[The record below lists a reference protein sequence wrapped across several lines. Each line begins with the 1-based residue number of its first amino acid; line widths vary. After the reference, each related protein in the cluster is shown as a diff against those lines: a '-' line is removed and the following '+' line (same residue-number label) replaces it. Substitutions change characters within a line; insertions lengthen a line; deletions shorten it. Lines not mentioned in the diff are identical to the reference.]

1 MPRTFRTLAAVM
13 ISVLVS
19 TGTQG
24 LPRSRARD
32 SMNPRAIPAYGW
44 PGSGL
49 PLAAALAPDGRRVAV
64 LAILPPASLGAGPFP
79 LAVQIWDTAE
89 LKLLATREI
98 SVPPRKSSSPDRD
111 IAPLGCFVRYAG
123 NGAFLVV
130 SEGGA
135 RERSDSENSFVS
147 ESDARVHILAAADL
161 REMRSIDL
169 ELSPDPTVYEPV
181 DIQVSGDRMAVA
193 LSPIDLMMSLGA
205 GATCK
210 AFQGS
215 EVRVYD
221 LGSGRMLWK
230 APFETARIGGVGWAP
245 DGSRLALTLQSAQ
258 EADTSSRGA
267 FCPEPRIGNNLLI
280 LDSASGGAL
289 RGISTGDLAGPVC
302 FGSLNEVLTAS
313 FHFFYGNTSGE
324 KVKVWN
330 AQTGALERT
339 IAYPGRDVHDLL
351 ALSRDGS
358 VLVGYIGKEKFGYS
372 WHAMADMAE
381 NVDEKFAIWDART
394 GTLLRTSPSLVPLT
408 HPGKRAIPK
417 EENGWL
423 PPPFRQLSDLVMH
436 LEGNPEKPQLQLAA
450 DGSKILVS
458 WKWRGAPLIFDVPD
472 AGTAHPK

>member
-1 MPRTFRTLAAVM
+1 
-13 ISVLVS
+13 
-19 TGTQG
+19 
-24 LPRSRARD
+24 
-32 SMNPRAIPAYGW
+32 MNPRAIPAYGW
-44 PGSGL
+44 PSSGL

-64 LAILPPASLGAGPFP
+64 LAILPPASLGAGPYP
-79 LAVQIWDTAE
+79 LALQLWDADE

-98 SVPPRKSSSPDRD
+98 SIPPRKSSSADRD
-111 IAPLGCFVRYAG
+111 IAPLGCFVRYAQ
-123 NGAFLVV
+123 NGTYLVV

-161 REMRSIDL
+161 REIRSIDL

-181 DIQVSGDRMAVA
+181 DIQVSGDRIAVA

-215 EVRVYD
+215 EARVYD

-230 APFETARIGGVGWAP
+230 APFETARIGGMGWAS

-258 EADTSSRGA
+258 EADTSTQGA

-280 LDSASGGAL
+280 LDAASGGAL
-289 RGISTGDLAGPVC
+289 RGISTGDIAGPVAV
-302 FGSLNEVLTAS
+302 GSLNEVFTAP

-324 KVKVWN
+324 KVKVWSL
-330 AQTGALERT
+330 QTGALERT
-339 IAYPGRDVHDLL
+339 IAYPGRDVHDFL

-358 VLVGYIGKEKFGYS
+358 VLVGYIGKEKSGYS
-372 WHAMADMAE
+372 WHAMADQAQ
-381 NVDEKFAIWDART
+381 NVDERFAIWDARA
-394 GTLLRTSPSLVPLT
+394 GKLLHTSPNLVPLT
-408 HPGKRAIPK
+408 HPGKHATPK
-417 EENGWL
+417 EEGNWL

-436 LEGNPEKPQLQLAA
+436 MQGNPEKPQLQLAA
-450 DGSKILVS
+450 DGSRVLVY
-458 WKWRGAPLIFDVPD
+458 WRWRGAPLLFDLTD
-472 AGTAHPK
+472 TGTARAK